1 MKGFQQQGNV
11 LLWEL
16 KYEKLMIEA
25 WGRDSLRLRAS
36 FGSGIQMELPGA
48 LIDPAPGD
56 AQITIDE
63 DKAVIRNG
71 KIAAELHMN
80 GHLRFI
86 NTISGAVLLEEEIM
100 RPDDR
105 PGWPPARWYQ
115 AGSGELFKI
124 EVRFRPEKD
133 EMFFGL
139 GQQRHGRLDHKGS
152 VIELKHLNTR
162 VSIPF
167 VLSNRGYGFLWNNP
181 AIGRVELGNHA
192 TRWVAEAT
200 PQIDYW
206 VTAGDT
212 PAEILEHYVDV
223 TGHAPVLPEFA
234 SGFWQC
240 KLRYTSQEQLLS
252 VAREHKRRGL
262 PLSVI
267 VIDFFAWSVQGEW
280 EFDRVNWPDP
290 DSMVAELEAM
300 GVKVMVSIWPTVSEH
315 SKYYKEMEER
325 GLLVRNDR
333 GLSLNMTFVD
343 NRPEGPV
350 HLHFYDTTNPEARQF
365 VWEKARESYYRH
377 GIKVFWL
384 DESEPDM
391 WPMHPDILRYHLGS
405 GLAVAN
411 LYPLMYAKGF
421 YDGEKAEG
429 EQNII
434 NLVRC
439 AWAGSQR
446 YGAAI
451 WSGDIDSTFEELRI
465 QVRAGLNIGLSGIP
479 WWTTDIGGFFYGD
492 PDDPKY
498 RELLVRWFQYGAFCP
513 LFRLHGFR
521 MPFTWTPTLQG
532 GPNEVWSYGEEA
544 YGILKKFLFLRERL
558 RPYIMDQMR
567 AASEKGT
574 PPMRPLFF
582 DFPTDPAS
590 YTIEDQFMFGPDLL
604 VAPVI
609 FEGMRSREV
618 YLPAGSD
625 WKDAWAGQVYPGGQ
639 TITADAPLDK
649 LPLYQ
654 RGDSELPI
662 KE

>member
-1 MKGFQQQGNV
+1 MNMKGFQQQGNA

-16 KYEKLMIEA
+16 KYEKMMIEP

-36 FGSGIQMELPGA
+36 VGPGIQMDLPGA
-48 LIDPAPGD
+48 LIDPVPGD
-56 AQITIDE
+56 AQIAIGE

-71 KIAAELHMN
+71 KIAAELLKD
-80 GHLRFI
+80 GHLRFT
-86 NTISGAVLLEEEIM
+86 NTVTGALLLEEEILS
-100 RPDDR
+100 PNDR

-139 GQQRHGRLDHKGS
+139 GQQRHGRMDQKGC
-152 VIELKHLNTR
+152 VIELMHLNTR

-167 VLSNRGYGFLWNNP
+167 VLSTRGYGFLWNNP
-181 AIGRVELGNHA
+181 AVGRVELGHHA
-192 TRWVAEAT
+192 TRWVAQAT

-240 KLRYTSQEQLLS
+240 KLRYATQEQLLS

-267 VIDFFAWSVQGEW
+267 VIDFFHWTVQGEW
-280 EFDRVNWPDP
+280 EFDRESWPDP
-290 DSMVAELEAM
+290 EGMIRELDEM

-315 SKYYKEMEER
+315 SKYYKEMEDR

-333 GLSLNMTFVD
+333 GLSVNMTFVD
-343 NRPEGPV
+343 NRSAGPV

-365 VWEKARESYYRH
+365 VWEKARDSYYRY

-384 DESEPDM
+384 DEAEPDM
-391 WPMHPDILRYHLGS
+391 WPMHPDNLRYHLGS

-411 LYPLMYAKGF
+411 LYPMMYAKGF
-421 YDGEKAEG
+421 YDGMRAEG
-429 EQNII
+429 ETDII
-434 NLVRC
+434 NLCRC

-446 YGAAI
+446 YGAAV

-465 QVRAGLNIGLSGIP
+465 QVRAGLNMGLSGIP
-479 WWTTDIGGFFYGD
+479 WWTTDIGGFFHGN
-492 PDDPKY
+492 PDDPKF

-521 MPFTWTPTLQG
+521 IPNTRVPTLQG
-532 GPNEVWSYGEEA
+532 GPNEVWSYGEEV
-544 YGILKKFLFLRERL
+544 YGILKEFLFLRERL
-558 RPYIMDQMR
+558 RPYIMEQMR
-567 AASEKGT
+567 TASANGA

-582 DFPTDPAS
+582 DFPRDAAS
-590 YTIEDQFMFGPDLL
+590 YQVEDQFMFGPDLL
-604 VAPVI
+604 VAPVT
-609 FEGMRSREV
+609 FEGARGREV
-618 YLPAGSD
+618 YLPAGTS
-625 WKDAWAGQVYPGGQ
+625 WKDAWTGKVYPGRQ
-639 TITADAPLDK
+639 TIYADAPLEK
-649 LPLYQ
+649 IPLFL
-654 RGDSELPI
+654 RGEASLPI
-662 KE
+662 